1 MLAHCA
7 NSSCRVAFDYRLGG
21 VFFRFTKRGAKLQ
34 LSRGHSNST
43 HNHEVQHFWLCGQCS
58 KTFTLICT
66 DGAGV
71 QLRPVAPEESAE
83 VSAAKAF
90 VA

>member
-21 VFFRFTKRGAKLQ
+21 SFFRFTKRGVEVKPSQQGSSAN
-34 LSRGHSNST
+34 RT
-43 HNHEVQHFWLCGQCS
+43 HDVQHFWLCGQCS
-58 KTFTLICT
+58 KTHTLIWS
-66 DGAGV
+66 DGAGI
-71 QLRPVAPEESAE
+71 QLRPVTPEAF
-83 VSAAKAF
+83 ADIPATNAF